1 MQWDDLR
8 FVLALERARTLSA
21 AARELG
27 VAHTT
32 VSRRLRGLEKSLG
45 VALFERAGDQFEAT
59 AAGRDLCRVAA
70 RVEEEIFGAERR
82 VMGRDRKL
90 VGKLRVT
97 TFDVVSVGMFP
108 LFAAFRRH
116 YPAVELTLT
125 TDDRALSL
133 HRREA
138 DVALRL
144 SREPPPSL
152 VGRRVGKIHFAV
164 YGARALVEAVGDHP
178 PCEAFPWLHW
188 AERLHNR
195 WNGASPTATSAC
207 CSARCGSASGFTS
220 CRVSWPTK
228 IRISSASAAC
238 STNSPSPSGC
248 SPSRSCGDD
257 GGFAPSPTSSRT
269 IAAPKRHGSRGG
281 GLPMTAERQFKTRG
295 AEKANSATSASNSE
309 PSGRTMR

>member
-164 YGARALVEAVGDHP
+164 YGARALVEAVGANAP
-178 PCEAFPWLHW
+178 WEAFPWLHW
-188 AERLHNR
+188 DERLDNR
-195 WNGASPTATSAC
+195 WIDDWLAAHAPGAPIAMRLDGNFGVLLRAVRLGVGVHFLPCFVADEDPDLLRIGGVLDEFAQPLWVLTLEELRRRRRVRAFTDFVADHC
-207 CSARCGSASGFTS
+207 RAEAARLEG
-220 CRVSWPTK
+220 R
-228 IRISSASAAC
+228 R
-238 STNSPSPSGC
+238 PS
-248 SPSRSCGDD
+248 DD
-257 GGFAPSPTSSRT
+257 R
-269 IAAPKRHGSRGG
+269 
-281 GLPMTAERQFKTRG
+281 
-295 AEKANSATSASNSE
+295 
-309 PSGRTMR
+309 